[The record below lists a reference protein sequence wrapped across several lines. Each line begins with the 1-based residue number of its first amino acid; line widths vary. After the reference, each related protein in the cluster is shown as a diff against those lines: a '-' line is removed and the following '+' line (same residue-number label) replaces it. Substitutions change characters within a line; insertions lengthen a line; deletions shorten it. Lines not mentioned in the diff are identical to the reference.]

1 MILGDEMEA
10 TIQVRHGSQSEITEE
25 CISERRLWTAV
36 MTLAIE
42 DWRNGTL
49 RARREAQRFLFDN
62 DGDFNRVC
70 GGAGLDPAGLRAKL
84 LKISRKVEMEGPLG
98 RPLAA

>member
-1 MILGDEMEA
+1 MEA
-10 TIQVRHGSQSEITEE
+10 TIRVRPSSQSETTEE
-25 CISERRLWTAV
+25 CIGERRLWTAV

-49 RARREAQRFLFDN
+49 RAQREAQRFLFENGN
-62 DGDFNRVC
+62 DFDRVC
-70 GGAGLDPAGLRAKL
+70 AGAGLDPAGLRAKL
-84 LKISRKVEMEGPLG
+84 LKISRKVEMEGPLE